1 MKIRNALTALSLAV
15 VGLSAAHAAPIVYQ
29 GSLTSGV
36 SAQGNVDGFSWLFD
50 DATGVDFWQFS
61 ATAGSDV
68 TLRVDRLNGNL
79 DPTLSFYQGTTSAD
93 TSTFDN
99 SSSFG
104 GLTFIGSLDD
114 ENPPNV
120 GPGGFS
126 GDPFGSFHIATTGTY
141 TVAIG
146 GNDST
151 DGGSYPYRVTMSVA
165 AVPEPSTFVLMG
177 LGLAGLAF
185 MRRRSQVGR

>member
-1 MKIRNALTALSLAV
+1 MKIRNALAVLSMAV
-15 VGLSAAHAAPIVYQ
+15 VGLSAAQAAPIVYQ
-29 GSLTSGV
+29 GSLTSGTPE
-36 SAQGNVDGFSWLFD
+36 QGNVGGFSWLFD

-68 TLRVDRLNGNL
+68 TLQVDRLNGNL
-79 DPTLSFYQGTTSAD
+79 DPTLSFYQGVTSAD

-104 GLTFIGSLDD
+104 GLTFIGTLDD

-126 GDPFGSFHIATTGTY
+126 GDPFGTFHIATTGVY
-141 TVAIG
+141 TVAVG

-151 DGGSYPYRVTMSVA
+151 DGGSYPYRITMSVA
-165 AVPEPSTFVLMG
+165 AVPEPSTFVLVG
-177 LGLAGLAF
+177 LGLGGLAF
-185 MRRRSQVGR
+185 LRRRGKVDR